1 MLETLKEASDHA
13 GLKINYSKIK
23 FMINLVLSR
32 NISVNGDNVEQVTIY
47 KHLGHEIT
55 IGRDNLL

>member
-1 MLETLKEASDHA
+1 MLEILKEASDHV

-23 FMINLVLSR
+23 FMTNLVLSR

-47 KHLGHEIT
+47 KYLGHEIT